1 MVISPFT
8 AHGGELV
15 NLIVD
20 MERAGVLKALSRSLP
35 SITLSQPAVFD
46 LELLLNG
53 AFSPLRGFMNR
64 SDYESV
70 LDRMRLQDKT
80 LWPIPVCLGISEPE
94 ALRLESGQSVALRDN
109 EGFMLA
115 VLHVKDIWP
124 IEKEREAEAVYGTR
138 NPEHD
143 GVRSLFDS
151 PGKYYLGGTI
161 EGIQLPLHSAFKSL
175 RHSPLEMRNLFKKLG
190 WRRIVGFHTRSP
202 LHRAQYELTL
212 RTMARVKANLL
223 LHPVGGDVNP
233 SDMDCYTRTHC
244 YLAAGKNYPANMMQL
259 SLIPLAMR
267 MAGPREALWHAIIR
281 KNYGCT
287 HFIVGPNHA
296 SPVPRADGKPF
307 YEKDDAANLSASF
320 NGELGIE
327 IVPVEEM
334 AYVVDEDV
342 FLPVSEIPTGVQTR
356 FMSND
361 EFRSKLRNS
370 RKIPDWFSFPE
381 VVEAIQQAYPPRH
394 RQGVTIFFT
403 GLSGAG
409 KSTVA
414 RILHARFLE
423 MRSRPVTLLDG
434 DIVRRNL
441 SSELGFSKEH
451 RDLNVK
457 RIGYVASEITKNR
470 GIAICAPIAPY
481 AATRRYIRKIIEQYG
496 GFIEVHVGTPVKIC
510 ENRDRKGL
518 YAKARAGLIKEFT
531 GVSDPYEIPENPEVY
546 IDTTDMTP
554 DEATQEVLLYL
565 ERAGYTR

>member
-1 MVISPFT
+1 MSSLFT
-8 AHGGELV
+8 AHSGELV
-15 NLIVD
+15 NLIVSE
-20 MERAGVLKALSRSLP
+20 ERASVLKALSRSLQ
-35 SITLSQPAVFD
+35 SITLSASAASD
-46 LELLLNG
+46 LELIMNG

-70 LDRMRLQDKT
+70 LDRMRLQDRT
-80 LWPIPVCLGISEPE
+80 LWPIPVCLGISESE
-94 ALRLESGQSVALRDN
+94 AQRLESGQSVALRDN

-124 IEKEREAEAVYGTR
+124 IEKEREAEAVYGTHD
-138 NPEHD
+138 PEHS
-143 GVRSLFDS
+143 GVRCLFDS
-151 PGKYYLGGTI
+151 PGKYYVGGAI
-161 EGIQLPLHSAFKSL
+161 EGIQLPLHSTFKSM

-190 WRRIVGFHTRSP
+190 WRRIVGFHTRNP
-202 LHRAQYELTL
+202 LHRAQYELTI
-212 RTMARVKANLL
+212 RAMAQVKANLL
-223 LHPVGGDVNP
+223 LHPVAGNVNP
-233 SDMDCYTRTHC
+233 GDMDYYTRTHC
-244 YLAAGKNYPANMMQL
+244 YLAAGKNYPANMMHL
-259 SLIPLAMR
+259 SLIPLTMR
-267 MAGPREALWHAIIR
+267 LAGPREALWHAIIR
-281 KNYGCT
+281 RNYGCT

-296 SPVPRADGKPF
+296 SPGPNADGKPF
-307 YEKDDAANLSASF
+307 YEKDAAMNLVTSF
-320 NGELGIE
+320 TEELGIE
-327 IVPVEEM
+327 IVPFEEM
-334 AYVVDEDV
+334 VYVVDEDV
-342 FLPVSEIPTGVQTR
+342 FLPISEVPKGVQAR

-361 EFRSKLRNS
+361 EFHSKLRNS
-370 RKIPDWFSFPE
+370 RKIPDWFSFSD
-381 VVEAIQQAYPPRH
+381 VVETIQQAYPPRH
-394 RQGVTIFFT
+394 KQGVTVFFT

-434 DIVRRNL
+434 DIVRQNL

-451 RDLNVK
+451 RDINVK

-481 AATRRYIRKIIEQYG
+481 ASTRRHIRQIIEPYG
-496 GFIEVHVGTPVKIC
+496 GFIEVHVGTPVEIC

-554 DEATQEVLLYL
+554 DEAAQEVLLYM
-565 ERAGYTR
+565 ERAGFTR